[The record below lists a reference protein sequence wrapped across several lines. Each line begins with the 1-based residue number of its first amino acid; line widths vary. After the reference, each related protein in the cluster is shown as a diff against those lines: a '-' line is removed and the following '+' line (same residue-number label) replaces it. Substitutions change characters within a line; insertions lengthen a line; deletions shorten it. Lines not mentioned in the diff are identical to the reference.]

1 MFLVIIEEKM
11 LIKGICFKCF
21 ILVFN
26 RDYLDIIID
35 FFFFVNKKEKY
46 LWLII
51 DINLLILYW
60 LSLGMRMG

>member
-1 MFLVIIEEKM
+1 M

-26 RDYLDIIID
+26 RDYWDIIID